1 MACNFKISFLS
12 LLLPP
17 TLLLLPSYWSS
28 EKNSRKIWNF
38 NINITQPN
46 NSSQFLYFL
55 SSMSSFTPS
64 PCEFLNFSKPP
75 AQVLD
80 NLRDS
85 LDLKKKGQVL
95 EGTSL
100 RSYIEEASQVSHSNI
115 RRWGTWFLLPI
126 ITPFM
131 TFLAPGSF
139 YPTWDQIFSTYN
151 HHHTRNNGIS
161 SKYPLSEGGSIVP
174 TCLSDI
180 QDWKQLMIAYHD

>member
-1 MACNFKISFLS
+1 MKFQHKYHPTKQLFSIPLFS
-12 LLLPP
+12 LL
-17 TLLLLPSYWSS
+17 
-28 EKNSRKIWNF
+28 NVFIH
-38 NINITQPN
+38 
-46 NSSQFLYFL
+46 
-55 SSMSSFTPS
+55 SFTVGIFKLLQTTCSSVGQSQRLPW
-64 PCEFLNFSKPP
+64 F
-75 AQVLD
+75 
-80 NLRDS
+80 
-85 LDLKKKGQVL
+85 KKKGTRPRRHKFEKL
-95 EGTSL
+95 YR
-100 RSYIEEASQVSHSNI
+100 RSFQVSHSNI

-151 HHHTRNNGIS
+151 YHHTRNNGIS